1 MMRSAKTEVTAS
13 PPPVIEMTVE
23 QIANELASDMQAIA
37 RLVRPYTEKWA
48 SQRKA
53 EYERLNREITP
64 EIAAKLRD
72 ASREMDKALGRFQ

>member
-1 MMRSAKTEVTAS
+1 MRSAKTEVTVPL
-13 PPPVIEMTVE
+13 PPITETTVE